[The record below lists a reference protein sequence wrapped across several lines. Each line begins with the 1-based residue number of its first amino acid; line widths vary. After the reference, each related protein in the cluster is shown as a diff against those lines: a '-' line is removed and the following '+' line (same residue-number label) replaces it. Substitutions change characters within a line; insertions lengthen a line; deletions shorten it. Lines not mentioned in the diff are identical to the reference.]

1 MDLNNKGFGKL
12 RILLGVV
19 VLVLLIAGGI
29 MVVKKKK
36 AEIASVPLPARAL
49 TPVEVVRAQWGE
61 FASTEGFLGILRPKI
76 ASDIAPRITAGI
88 IDVRVREGMHV
99 KKGDVLARLDDREQR
114 DAVNSLEARLSAART
129 AFSTREAIY
138 QRDKKLFDARAISRE
153 ALDLSTTA
161 RDEARAE
168 VVTLEHQL
176 DSARTNLSYTI
187 LTAPFDGFVTAR
199 LMEPGDM
206 GLPGKTIIA
215 METPDAGYYVELKA
229 PQRQISRLAV
239 GDGVE
244 IVPDFHASGDGGR
257 AGHDAPTSVYASISR
272 IHPAVRTGTLGVVEV
287 DVEKRPF
294 DLPSGSALHVRIT
307 TGRHTGFRLPLR
319 ALLENVN
326 NASIFTVSDSTVH
339 IMSVNVIYRG
349 SDIAVVRPASGPKP
363 ATAITVI
370 TAQESALLRLY
381 DGQKVQ
387 VSDTSLAGARS

>member
-49 TPVEVVRAQWGE
+49 TPVEVVRAEWGE
-61 FASTEGFLGILRPKI
+61 FASTEDFLGVLRPKI
-76 ASDIAPRITAGI
+76 ASEIAPRITAGI

-114 DAVNSLEARLSAART
+114 DAVNALEARLAAART

-168 VVTLEHQL
+168 VVSLEHQL

-187 LTAPFDGFVTAR
+187 LTAPFDGLVTAR

-206 GLPGKTIIA
+206 GLPGKTIVA
-215 METPDAGYYVELKA
+215 MEAPDAGYYVELKV
-229 PQRQISRLAV
+229 PQRQVSRFFV

-244 IVPDFHASGDGGR
+244 IFTDFHASAGGGR
-257 AGHDAPTSVYASISR
+257 AGRTAAAVHASISR
-272 IHPAVRTGTLGVVEV
+272 IHPAVRSGTLGVVEA
-287 DVEKRPF
+287 DVEERPF

-307 TGRHTGFRLPLR
+307 TGRHTGFKLPLR

-326 NASIFTVSDSTVH
+326 NASIFTVSDDTVH
-339 IMSVNVIYRG
+339 IMPVNVMYRG
-349 SDIAVVRPASGPKP
+349 PDIAVVRPASGPKP